1 MGLLGLLN
9 VEGFQEGSGKGK
21 SGKSG
26 KGKSGK
32 SGRIGRIGHTAVG
45 ICRYL

>member
-32 SGRIGRIGHTAVG
+32 GKSGKSGRIGHTAQQ
-45 ICRYL
+45 

>member
-26 KGKSGK
+26 K